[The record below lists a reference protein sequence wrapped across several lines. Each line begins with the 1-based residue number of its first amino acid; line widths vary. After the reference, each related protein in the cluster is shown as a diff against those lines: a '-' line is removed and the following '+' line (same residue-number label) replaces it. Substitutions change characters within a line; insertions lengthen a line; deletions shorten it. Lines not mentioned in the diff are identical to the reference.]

1 MRRLTLFTL
10 AVCSA
15 IAIGVA
21 PAVAVDTQGPPCADI
36 TLDINNAIYTA
47 NAGQRTLAGLSLTTA
62 KPACAQVQYIVT
74 INGRDY
80 RVTPG
85 PSFISIAVNGNPDT
99 ITVSARSQVGPSHV
113 ADYAPDPGI
122 AAPTF
127 TFDCGCPSGGGSR
140 VG

>member
-10 AVCSA
+10 AACSA
-15 IAIGVA
+15 IAVGVA

-36 TLDINNAIYTA
+36 TLDINNTIYTA

-62 KPACAQVQYIVT
+62 KPACPQVQYIVT
-74 INGRDY
+74 INGVNHS
-80 RVTPG
+80 VTPG
-85 PSFISIAVNGNPDT
+85 TNISIAVTGNPAT
-99 ITVSARSQVGPSHV
+99 VAVSARSQVGPSHV

-140 VG
+140 FG